1 MSVIRRSRSLARR
14 GLKVQRRVA
23 LAQLLFWPALIGTA
37 AAAGLATV
45 ISLRRTG
52 DDGPRHGV

>member
-1 MSVIRRSRSLARR
+1 M
-14 GLKVQRRVA
+14 A

>member
-1 MSVIRRSRSLARR
+1 M
-14 GLKVQRRVA
+14 KVQRRVA

-37 AAAGLATV
+37 AAAGVATV

-52 DDGPRHGV
+52 DPRDGV